1 VAAKPA
7 AKERPPR
14 WGLAAL
20 VVIAIAV
27 VGIVVAS
34 QTDNDPHRD
43 RDPLELTDEREL
55 RTAVLAVS
63 AVIRARDDAGEE
75 GAVRAL
81 DALHTQSPGAADLR
95 DSCVTT
101 YRGKRESERLLRE
114 MRAMLPT
121 DGGEPAAEVMA
132 RVGGML
138 DRSRATVQEARESHA
153 RCIGLYEAGAR
164 RLGIE
169 PASRE
174 PAERPAR

>member
-1 VAAKPA
+1 M
-7 AKERPPR
+7 
-14 WGLAAL
+14 

-34 QTDNDPHRD
+34 QTGTPDRRD

-55 RTAVLAVS
+55 RAGVLAVS
-63 AVIRARDDAGEE
+63 AVIRARDDGAEE
-75 GAVRAL
+75 GAVRVLEAV
-81 DALHTQSPGAADLR
+81 HPQSPGAADLR

-114 MRAMLPT
+114 MRRLLPT
-121 DGGEPAAEVMA
+121 DGGDPSPEVVA
-132 RVGGML
+132 RISGML
-138 DRSRATVQEARESHA
+138 DRSRALVQEARESHA
-153 RCIGLYEAGAR
+153 RCIGLYETAAR

-174 PAERPAR
+174 PATPDAR